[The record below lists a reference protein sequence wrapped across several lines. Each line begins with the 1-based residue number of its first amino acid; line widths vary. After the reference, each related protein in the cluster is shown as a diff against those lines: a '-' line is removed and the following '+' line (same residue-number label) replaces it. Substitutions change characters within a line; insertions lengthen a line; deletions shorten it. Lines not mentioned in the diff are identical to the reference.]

1 MKKLSQKGF
10 SVIILTVV
18 IILVI
23 IGVGIVV
30 CKQEWISKTPV
41 VTGNPTSIQI
51 LDETANWETFV
62 SVDNGATF
70 LYPENLSTSYIRPQ
84 EWPPELLII
93 DDTEFS
99 CEEGGLGIDGR
110 PGMTMQKQINN
121 IIYCINSVSEG
132 AAGTFYTNYTY
143 TFIKDLKLVKLSLV
157 LAYPQCENYND
168 PQKTECEEERQIFDL
183 DILINH
189 IAESMQL

>member
-1 MKKLSQKGF
+1 MKKLSQRGF

-23 IGVGIVV
+23 TGVGIVV
-30 CKQEWISKTPV
+30 WKQGWISKTPV
-41 VTGNPTSIQI
+41 VTGNSISIPI

-62 SVDNGATF
+62 SINNGVTF
-70 LYPENLSTSYIRPQ
+70 LYPENLSTSYISPQ
-84 EWPPELLII
+84 GWPPELLII
-93 DDTEFS
+93 DDAGFS

-110 PGMTMQKQINN
+110 PGMTVQKQINN

-132 AAGTFYTNYTY
+132 ADGTFYTNYTY
-143 TFIKDLKLVKLSLV
+143 TFIKDLKLVKLSFT

-168 PQKTECEEERQIFDL
+168 PQKTECEEEYQIFDL
-183 DILINH
+183 DTLINH
-189 IAESMQL
+189 VAESIQF